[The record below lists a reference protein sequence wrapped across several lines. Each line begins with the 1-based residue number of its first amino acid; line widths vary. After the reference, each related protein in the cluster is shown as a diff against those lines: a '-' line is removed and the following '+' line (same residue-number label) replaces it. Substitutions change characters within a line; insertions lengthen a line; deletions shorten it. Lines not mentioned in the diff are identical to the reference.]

1 MGEITRLL
9 DLARSGDAAA
19 RDRFFSSIY
28 AELDHLARSRMRRD
42 DRYTLLDA
50 PGLVNEVY
58 LRMSQH
64 ERLPGVDRRSFL
76 AYASRVMRS
85 VIIDALALLE
95 PNGAYRGWS
104 FRILPPEE
112 CPVDVC
118 ADLPEP

>member
-1 MGEITRLL
+1 
-9 DLARSGDAAA
+9 
-19 RDRFFSSIY
+19 
-28 AELDHLARSRMRRD
+28 
-42 DRYTLLDA
+42 
-50 PGLVNEVY
+50 
-58 LRMSQH
+58 MSQH